1 MNTIKRII
9 GITKGILT
17 SKITW
22 VVLIAI
28 TSAALSGLFFS
39 EYFWVNPVLIQTR
52 NPIVKRTS
60 AQEYA
65 QREAQMIQ
73 QASEWINDYTN
84 NVEVQTIF
92 KKDVRKNM
100 DVTPTP
106 TAEPKFINRRP
117 TDEFVA
123 DLVRSYPWD
132 YSTAIRL
139 AKSENFY
146 NLTGSFDC
154 ARTNV
159 NSDGSVD
166 VGLFQI
172 NSIHS
177 RRLASL
183 GMTMEDMK
191 DCRKNADYAYNWIY
205 KSSGWSPWS
214 AYTNGSYI
222 NHSVI

>member
-22 VVLIAI
+22 VVVIAI
-28 TSAALSGLFFS
+28 TSAALSGTFFS

-52 NPIVKRTS
+52 NPIIKRTS

-65 QREAQMIQ
+65 EREAQMVQ
-73 QASEWINDYTN
+73 QAADWMNDYEN
-84 NVEVQTIF
+84 SQTEKKLF
-92 KKDVRKNM
+92 KQEVRKVM
-100 DVTPTP
+100 DASPTP
-106 TAEPKFINRRP
+106 TAVPKLLNRLP

-139 AKSENFY
+139 AKSENYY
-146 NLTGSFDC
+146 NLTKSFDC
-154 ARTNV
+154 ARTHV
-159 NSDGSVD
+159 NDDGSID

-172 NSIHS
+172 NQIHS
-177 RRLASL
+177 QRLSTL

-191 DCRKNADYAYNWIY
+191 DCRKNADYAYNWVY
-205 KSSGWSPWS
+205 KYSGWNQWS
-214 AYTNGSYI
+214 AYLNGSYI